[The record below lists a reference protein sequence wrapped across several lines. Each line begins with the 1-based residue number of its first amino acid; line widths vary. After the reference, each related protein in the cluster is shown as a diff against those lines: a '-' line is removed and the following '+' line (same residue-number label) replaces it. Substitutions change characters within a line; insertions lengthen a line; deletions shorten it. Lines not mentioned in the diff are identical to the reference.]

1 MTVPVEIYA
10 AIRASQLRLRTLGPD
25 GTPLARQYVCP
36 EDGRVLSAED
46 IERGFETAP
55 DEFVVVTDE
64 ELRELAPRRSRDIAL
79 EHFVARE
86 AIDPAYFERGY
97 FLMPAGEPVKAY
109 SLLAE
114 TMERSGRAAVASF
127 VLRGRAQAVAILA
140 DRGLLRAETLR
151 FGDELRTPGD
161 VGLPEPPE
169 EVERAREEE
178 MARCVEALAEAELDE
193 SELEDERS
201 ERLLELAREKRE
213 RGVDVVE
220 TSEAAEDEEEGGAQ
234 VVDLMALLRQRMEEA
249 PERRR
254 AGPRKVRPR
263 AGKAGERDA
272 LEEASRQE
280 LYERARALGIPGRSK
295 MKREELLDSLRRA
308 G

>member
-1 MTVPVEIYA
+1 M
-10 AIRASQLRLRTLGPD
+10 LGPD
-25 GTPLARQYVCP
+25 GAPLARQYVCP
-36 EDGRVLSAED
+36 EDGRVLSSEE
-46 IERGFETAP
+46 IERGFEVAP
-55 DEFVVVTDE
+55 GEFVIVTDE

-79 EHFVARE
+79 ERFVARE
-86 AIDPAYFERGY
+86 SIDPAYFERAY
-97 FLMPAGEPVKAY
+97 FLMPAGDPVKAY

-114 TMERSGRAAVASF
+114 TMERSGRAAIASF

-151 FGDELRTPGD
+151 FGDELRAPGAL
-161 VGLPEPPE
+161 GLPEAPE
-169 EVERAREEE
+169 EGEPARERE
-178 MARCVEALAEAELDE
+178 MERCVESLAEPELDE

-220 TSEAAEDEEEGGAQ
+220 TSEAAEDEEEEGGAQ
-234 VVDLMALLRQRMEEA
+234 VVDLMALLKRRMAET
-249 PERRR
+249 PERQR
-254 AGPRKVRPR
+254 AGPRKVRGR
-263 AGKAGERDA
+263 GEKAEEPHA